1 MLETGYGSLYVQ
13 VEKDGVYTGK
23 AFHCEKESELTV
35 VLGDTSENGD
45 IDMFAPV
52 DTPVNTAVPSK
63 EQKEECKRRTAL
75 ADKLR
80 TERSE
85 NWENPERIAFLAQ
98 KEPGEKW
105 RKPLLDILSDKD
117 QTDLKQSVLEEHLK
131 YSLQY
136 EGSMSDE
143 LFLN

>member
-1 MLETGYGSLYVQ
+1 M
-13 VEKDGVYTGK
+13 EKDGVYTGK

-85 NWENPERIAFLAQ
+85 NWEKSGTHRFSCTERTGR
-98 KEPGEKW
+98 EMEKTT
-105 RKPLLDILSDKD
+105 SG
-117 QTDLKQSVLEEHLK
+117 
-131 YSLQY
+131 YSQ
-136 EGSMSDE
+136 
-143 LFLN
+143 